1 MRLYVAYI
9 YIQSR
14 CVLVGYDDH
23 GMTAI
28 SWGRRYTLT
37 WDFVGRIADEAYALV
52 DPAWV
57 AAGGKTPGGLSLGE
71 LKSQMNELKK

>member
-1 MRLYVAYI
+1 
-9 YIQSR
+9 
-14 CVLVGYDDH
+14 
-23 GMTAI
+23 MTAI